1 MDAVKTKVLMVDD
14 DFLIRSILKEILIS
28 RDYEVDEAEDGAQ
41 ALAMYQGD
49 ATYKLI
55 ISDMNM
61 PVMSGLDLIKEL
73 RSKKF
78 DIPIIIL
85 SGNDEISTAMESLN
99 HGANDYLLKD
109 ENIQETVFVS
119 IDRVLEKKQ
128 LQEQNAQLMA
138 DLTIKNETL
147 EQFNET
153 LSKTVSDLTKIGTAL
168 SAEKDMNRL
177 LEMIV
182 TDARSTTKA
191 DVGVLYIME
200 DEKLS
205 AKIFQDI
212 LENQFMGGTS
222 GNPVTLKPVEL
233 SDVSLIAK
241 CFQRKDI
248 INAAQLGKVTDRLR
262 VMDIYDNEADKH
274 SELEKELDGHER
286 SLVLLPLL
294 DRDRKALG
302 VLELKNSRNSKTN
315 DIEDFQ
321 KNEIAI
327 AFSLASQAAV
337 SIENTRNLETIEK
350 KKASFERF
358 VPTDFISILNREE
371 IEDVAIGDS
380 SHENMSVLFSDIRS
394 FTTLSESMTPA
405 ENFTFL
411 NDYLL
416 AIGPSI
422 QRYGGFIDKFIGDA
436 IMALF
441 IGKIVGVA
449 NDSVDAAIEMLIR
462 VREFNFFRRRNHLEP
477 IAIGVGLN
485 TGPLS
490 LGTIGF
496 EKRMETT
503 VIGDTVNLASRMEGL
518 TKQYGINI
526 AITSDTVV
534 QLIEKE
540 KFFYREIDTVK
551 VKGKN
556 LPVTF
561 YDLFNGDADNI
572 KEKKIITFDS
582 FNEALSLYKA
592 RQWDDALKLFGE
604 IQQGFEEDKVLQIY
618 IDRCKIFQQ
627 RPPAEDWDG
636 VFNLKKK

>member
-1 MDAVKTKVLMVDD
+1 MEATRNKILVVDD

-28 RDYEVDEAEDGAQ
+28 RDYEVDEAENGKQ
-41 ALAMYQGD
+41 ALDMYCD
-49 ATYKLI
+49 TPVYKLI

-61 PVMSGLDLIKEL
+61 PIMSGLDLIKEF
-73 RSKKF
+73 RSTQI
-78 DIPIIIL
+78 DTPIIIL
-85 SGNDEISTAMESLN
+85 SGNDEISTAMDALN

-168 SAEKDMNRL
+168 SAEKDMTKL

-182 TDARSTTKA
+182 SDARSVTKA
-191 DVGVLYIME
+191 DIGVLYIVE
-200 DEKLS
+200 NEKLA
-205 AKIFQDI
+205 AKIYQNI
-212 LENQFMGGTS
+212 SENRFMGGTS
-222 GNPVTLKPVEL
+222 SNPITMQPVDPSEA
-233 SDVSLIAK
+233 SLVAK
-241 CFQRKDI
+241 CFLRKDI
-248 INAAQLGKVTDRLR
+248 INAANLGKETDTIRVT
-262 VMDIYDNEADKH
+262 DIYDREMGNSSNIE
-274 SELEKELDGHER
+274 SESHEHEK

-294 DRDRKALG
+294 DRDNRALG
-302 VLELKNSRNSKTN
+302 VLELKNSRNSQNNT
-315 DIEDFQ
+315 IEDFH

-350 KKASFERF
+350 KKESFQRF
-358 VPTDFISILNREE
+358 VPTDFISMLDREE
-371 IEDVAIGDS
+371 IEDVEIGDS

-394 FTTLSESMTPA
+394 FTTLSESMTPV
-405 ENFTFL
+405 ENFVFL
-411 NDYLL
+411 NNYLKT
-416 AIGPSI
+416 IGPSI

-441 IGKIVGVA
+441 IGKIVGAA
-449 NDSVDAAIEMLIR
+449 NDSVDAAIEMQIK

-477 IAIGVGLN
+477 VAIGVGLH

-526 AITSDTVV
+526 AITSETVT
-534 QLIEKE
+534 QLSEKDR
-540 KFFYREIDTVK
+540 FFFREIDTVK

-556 LPVTF
+556 LPITV

-572 KEKKIITFDS
+572 KEKKIVTFDS
-582 FNEALSLYKA
+582 FDEALNLYKA
-592 RQWDDALKLFGE
+592 RKWNDALNL
-604 IQQGFEEDKVLQIY
+604 FEEIRQSFEDDKILQIY
-618 IDRCKIFQQ
+618 SERCKIFLNS
-627 RPPAEDWDG
+627 PPDENWDG
-636 VFNLKKK
+636 VFTLTQK